1 MSTTLGSVLLIVAL
15 LGLAYKRA
23 NLKVSAI
30 VVGVIA
36 ALAFFGPA
44 SAPLTTIAVVI
55 AAAFAVLSLEA
66 FRASTVTRPIFAI
79 YKKILPEMSETEATA
94 LEAGTVWW
102 DGELFAGKPN
112 WNKLIDH
119 PNPTLAP
126 EEQAFLDNQVET
138 LCSMVDEWEISNQGD
153 MSKEVWQYIQ
163 KERFFSMI
171 IPKEYGG
178 LGFSAQAQSA
188 VLQKLSGL
196 SGAVFS
202 TVGVPNSL
210 GPGELLL
217 KYGTQEQKD
226 HYLPRLADGREIP
239 CFGLTGPRAGSD
251 ATSLPDTGVVCKGE
265 WEGKEVLGL
274 KLNFSKRYITLA
286 PVATVVGLAFRM
298 FDPDKLLGDKY
309 DIGITVALLPRQLKG
324 MDIGNRHK
332 PIGSPFM
339 NGPIV
344 GKDVFIPLD
353 FIIGGADNAG
363 EGWRMLVE
371 CLSVGRCITLPS
383 SGAGGGKY
391 GIAAAGAYARIRRQ
405 FGVPIAKLEGV
416 QDSLARIAGNAYISA
431 AAARVTAI
439 SIDQGEKPS
448 VPSAILKYNLT
459 EAARQ
464 IAIDSMD
471 VHGGKAIIRGPG
483 NYIESGYSSVPVA
496 ITVEGANILTRSMIT
511 FGQGAIRCHPF
522 VLPEMDAA
530 KADDLKAFDKAL
542 FGHFGF
548 IFSNMSRSVVLSLT
562 NAAFTSVPVSGP
574 TRKYYKQINRYAAN
588 FALAVDMCMFS
599 LGGELKFRELI
610 SARLA
615 DMVSKMYLASMV
627 LKHWEDQG
635 RNKEDLIL
643 VEYAMDKLFSEF
655 ETAQDG
661 LIKNL
666 PARPVA
672 WLLRA
677 LTLPLGRTAKAP
689 SDKTIAKIVDL
700 TSAATGTRERLIEG
714 IYRGD
719 NGKNPLFMYDSL
731 LSRAEKAEPI
741 YKKIGIALK
750 EGKFNEANLTIEGR
764 IHDAVEM
771 NVLTKDEGDFMIAFE
786 KDVLDMVNVDDFPLE
801 HFGEVAIKHDEP
813 APAKKP
819 GKKKTE
825 DTADA

>member
-1 MSTTLGSVLLIVAL
+1 
-15 LGLAYKRA
+15 
-23 NLKVSAI
+23 
-30 VVGVIA
+30 
-36 ALAFFGPA
+36 
-44 SAPLTTIAVVI
+44 
-55 AAAFAVLSLEA
+55 
-66 FRASTVTRPIFAI
+66 
-79 YKKILPEMSETEATA
+79 
-94 LEAGTVWW
+94 
-102 DGELFAGKPN
+102 
-112 WNKLIDH
+112 
-119 PNPTLAP
+119 
-126 EEQAFLDNQVET
+126 
-138 LCSMVDEWEISNQGD
+138 
-153 MSKEVWQYIQ
+153 
-163 KERFFSMI
+163 
-171 IPKEYGG
+171 
-178 LGFSAQAQSA
+178 
-188 VLQKLSGL
+188 
-196 SGAVFS
+196 
-202 TVGVPNSL
+202 
-210 GPGELLL
+210 
-217 KYGTQEQKD
+217 
-226 HYLPRLADGREIP
+226 
-239 CFGLTGPRAGSD
+239 
-251 ATSLPDTGVVCKGE
+251 
-265 WEGKEVLGL
+265 
-274 KLNFSKRYITLA
+274 
-286 PVATVVGLAFRM
+286 
-298 FDPDKLLGDKY
+298 
-309 DIGITVALLPRQLKG
+309 
-324 MDIGNRHK
+324 
-332 PIGSPFM
+332 M

-522 VLPEMDAA
+522 VLPEMQAA
-530 KADDLKAFDKAL
+530 QENDLKAFDKAL

-548 IFSNMSRSVVLSLT
+548 IFSNMSRSAVLSLT

-574 TRKYYKQINRYAAN
+574 TKKYYKQINRYAAN

-677 LTLPLGRTAKAP
+677 LTMPLGRTAKAP

-801 HFGEVAIKHDEP
+801 HFGEVAIKHD
-813 APAKKP
+813 APAAAKKAT
-819 GKKKTE
+819 KKKASETE
-825 DTADA
+825 EA